1 MKKPVILVTL
11 GVLALVC
18 MINMFTV
25 ETALAG
31 GTGSARSSKS
41 SSSKPCGGKCGW
53 LKLGSSYKVT
63 VTSVKAGW
71 GCPPSK
77 VTPSALASAVKSSIK
92 KHSVISIKC
101 SGSNCAC
108 ASQKSINSTK
118 SGSTT
123 SAVSASSWP
132 CNVKFVVHLWWKTG
146 TTGSIGVCKS

>member
-25 ETALAG
+25 ETAVAG
-31 GTGSARSSKS
+31 GAGSARSSKS

-63 VTSVKAGW
+63 VTSI
-71 GCPPSK
+71 
-77 VTPSALASAVKSSIK
+77 VTHGICFGQATSSAITSAVKSSIK
-92 KHSVISIKC
+92 KHSIISIKC

-123 SAVSASSWP
+123 SHLSASKGT
-132 CNVKFVVHLWWKTG
+132 CRVQFVVHLWWKSG